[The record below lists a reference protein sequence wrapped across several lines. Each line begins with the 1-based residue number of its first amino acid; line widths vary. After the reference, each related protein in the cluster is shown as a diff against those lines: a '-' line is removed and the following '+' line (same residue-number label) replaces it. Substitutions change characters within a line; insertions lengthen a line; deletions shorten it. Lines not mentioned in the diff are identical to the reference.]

1 MAHLFPLGSASKES
15 RQAEP
20 AGEDDEEK
28 SIEIMLGMA
37 PRYLKSRAI
46 VSDPDAVVPRHG
58 SSYARY
64 RQESE
69 LPDTARVFYETA
81 AKVTGMSLP
90 TLVRCVSQAEV
101 QINKWLE
108 DQRRLEYSAE
118 HPMEFAEDSDVEDME
133 GFSDQDMLDEEND

>member
-1 MAHLFPLGSASKES
+1 
-15 RQAEP
+15 
-20 AGEDDEEK
+20 
-28 SIEIMLGMA
+28 MLGMA